1 MRDGS
6 IRRILAGL
14 ITALVVGIGTTGFV
28 IEQGRQTAVRS
39 TTEQN
44 AVVTAA
50 AVTDAIDRVRREDDA
65 DVQEAVRT
73 LTAAVPALEQIRVI
87 STSRRQLV
95 ASTHPDDREAG
106 DFPRRLQRDQKPW
119 FDQAKELEAAHS
131 TNVMEGTARKDEILK
146 SVTTDNQLEVV
157 LPLLTDG
164 EVDGSVQVVHAP
176 LVPGEPR
183 RGVPWWL
190 IIAAAT
196 LLLGGL
202 LMVTPA
208 GWPRFALGLV
218 VAVAALW
225 IHGQYGIDSVL
236 GTRLMGEQAV
246 AERAL
251 DVRDALRAVPGVEPE
266 RLQITDWNLDR
277 YRAPRGTFDADG
289 VVNAAVVRE
298 GFVRDRTLFTQAAVA
313 LGLLGLRLYWWVAA
327 GWAQRTWSALV
338 QHRSA
343 YGFVVPAM
351 IGMILLVFFP
361 FFYGLALSF
370 TEQTL
375 YNVNQPL
382 YDVWVGLQNYAQ
394 IITDFEVI
402 RTASDGSRSI
412 NFQNFYW
419 TLGFTVLWT
428 VSNVTIGVTV
438 GLALALIL
446 NVKGLRLKPMYR
458 IILILP
464 WAVPNYIT
472 ALIWK
477 GMFHK
482 QFGVINQVLQVFGG
496 EPVSWF
502 DAWYTSFFAVL
513 ATNGWLSFPFMMV
526 ISLGALQAIPG
537 DLYEAARVD
546 GAGRVQAFRFVTLP
560 SIKPAL
566 VPAIILSVVWT
577 FNMFN
582 IIYLVSQGEPA
593 GATEILITDAYKIA
607 FEQYRYGYAAAYS
620 VVIFLVLMVYGI
632 WQNRVTRATEGI

>member
-1 MRDGS
+1 MREGS
-6 IRRILAGL
+6 SRRILAGL
-14 ITALVVGIGTTGFV
+14 LAALAVGIGATAFV
-28 IEQGRQTAVRS
+28 IHQGRQTAVRS
-39 TTEQN
+39 GTEQN

-50 AVTDAIDRVRREDDA
+50 AVTDVIDRVRKEDG
-65 DVQEAVRT
+65 DVQEAVLT
-73 LTAAVPALEQIRVI
+73 LVEAVPALTDIRVI
-87 STSRRQLV
+87 DTGRRQLV
-95 ASTHPDDREAG
+95 ASTHQDDIAAG

-131 TNVMEGTARKDEILK
+131 TNVMEGTARKDEILR
-146 SVTTDNQLEVV
+146 SVTAENHLEIV
-157 LPLLTDG
+157 LPLLTGG

-176 LVPGEPR
+176 LVSGDPR
-183 RGVPWWL
+183 SGIPWWL
-190 IIAAAT
+190 IVLAAA
-196 LLLGGL
+196 LVLGGL
-202 LMVTPA
+202 LLVTPP
-208 GWPRFALGLV
+208 GWPRFAVGLV
-218 VAVAALW
+218 VTIAALW
-225 IHGQYGIDSVL
+225 IHAQYGIESVL
-236 GTRLMGEQAV
+236 GTRMMAEQAV

-251 DVRDALRAVPGVEPE
+251 DVRDALRVLPSVEAQS
-266 RLQITDWNLDR
+266 LQITDWNLDR
-277 YRAPRGTFDADG
+277 YRAPRGTFDASG

-298 GFVRDRTLFTQAAVA
+298 GFQRDRGLFTQGAV
-313 LGLLGLRLYWWVAA
+313 LLGILALLMYWWVAA
-327 GWAQRTWSALV
+327 GWAQRTWGALV
-338 QHRSA
+338 RYRAA

-351 IGMILLVFFP
+351 VGMVVLVFFP
-361 FFYGLALSF
+361 FFYGVVLSF
-370 TEQTL
+370 TNQTL

-382 YDVWVGLQNYAQ
+382 YDLWVGLQNYVD
-394 IITDFEVI
+394 IITDFEVV

-419 TLGFTVLWT
+419 TLGFTILWT

-446 NVKGLRLKPMYR
+446 NVKDLRLKPLYR

-482 QFGVINQVLQVFGG
+482 QFGVINQVIQVFGG
-496 EPVSWF
+496 EPISWF

-546 GAGRVQAFRFVTLP
+546 GAGRWQAFRFVTLP

-620 VVIFLVLMVYGI
+620 VVIFLILMVYGI
-632 WQNRVTRATEGI
+632 WQNRVTKATEGI